1 MSTSAQ
7 LLTEILAFCQ
17 VTGMSETTFGVEAV
31 RDGHLVRRLR
41 EGKSITTR
49 RLDQCR
55 EFMRQYTETQSAR
68 STLLKAS

>member
-1 MSTSAQ
+1 MSTNAQ
-7 LLTEILAFCQ
+7 LLSEILTFCQ
-17 VTGMSETTFGVEAV
+17 STGMSETTFGVEAV

-55 EFMRQYTETQSAR
+55 DFMRCYVKVEQSGQ
-68 STLLKAS
+68 LMKAS